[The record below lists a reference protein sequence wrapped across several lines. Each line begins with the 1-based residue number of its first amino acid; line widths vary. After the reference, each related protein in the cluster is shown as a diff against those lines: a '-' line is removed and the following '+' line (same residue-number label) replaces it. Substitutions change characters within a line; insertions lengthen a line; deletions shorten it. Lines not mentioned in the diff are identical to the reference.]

1 MPEQGWHHA
10 DIVAA
15 VRKKGSNLRQ
25 LSLAN
30 GLAESTL
37 RCALVQPRTRSNRI
51 IATFIGVPMH
61 ELWPAWFDADGR
73 LKPGNLSQRKATP
86 ATPAPASPNRSAA

>member
-1 MPEQGWHHA
+1 MPNSGWHHA

-30 GLAESTL
+30 GLADSTL
-37 RCALVQPRTRSNRI
+37 RAALIKPRRPACRI

-61 ELWPAWFDADGR
+61 VLWPDWFDADGN
-73 LKPGNLSQRKATP
+73 LKPSRPKVTTGRPRLS
-86 ATPAPASPNRSAA
+86 SPNRNAA

>member
-1 MPEQGWHHA
+1 MPNTGWHRA

-25 LSLAN
+25 LSVAN

-37 RCALVQPRTRSNRI
+37 RAALLKPSRPSCRI

-61 ELWPAWFDADGR
+61 VLWPDRFDSIGN
-73 LKPGNLSQRKATP
+73 LKPQHPKATTGRP
-86 ATPAPASPNRSAA
+86 RPASPNRSAA

>member
-1 MPEQGWHHA
+1 MPNAGWHHA

-15 VRKKGSNLRQ
+15 VKKKGSNLSR

-30 GLAESTL
+30 GLADSTL
-37 RCALVQPRTRSNRI
+37 RAALQQPRTRSNRI

-61 ELWPAWFDADGR
+61 ELWPDWFDADGN
-73 LKPGNLSQRKATP
+73 LKPSRPKASTGR
-86 ATPAPASPNRSAA
+86 PAPASPKQDAA